1 MTMRAQEFHSRV
13 SPKGQITL
21 PSEIRKELGIK
32 PKDQVSIQVR
42 DGVITVVPRESR
54 LPRHYQIAGALE
66 KSLTWQ
72 EIEEIA
78 HEEHAAQVA
87 REGLG

>member
-1 MTMRAQEFHSRV
+1 MRAQEFRSRV

-32 PKDQVSIQVR
+32 PKDQVSIQIR

-54 LPRHYQIAGALE
+54 LLRHYQIAGGLE
-66 KSLTWQ
+66 KPLSWK
-72 EIEEIA
+72 EIETIA
-78 HEEHAAQVA
+78 HEEHAKHVA
-87 REGLG
+87 REGLE